1 MGVALMEISFWKR
14 SGLILKILFLIL
26 ALSIVVAAQAPT
38 LAKPKPTPPLAE
50 PPCGLML
57 AQSPAWGP
65 IKLGMTETE
74 FQKIF
79 PRMPF
84 MVNKLDLPDTPAFAN
99 VDNMMFT
106 FYRERLEDMTVQF
119 DLSVHW
125 DNVTQFT
132 DSLSDT
138 LKLPKVWTFTLDT
151 GMLECKEFRMRAV
164 SSRNEIKLRDTA
176 ASKRMEAE
184 NPTAAPPTTTKDI
197 SILPGSKPKPSPH
210 P

>member
-1 MGVALMEISFWKR
+1 M
-14 SGLILKILFLIL
+14 L
-26 ALSIVVAAQAPT
+26 ALSITMAAQAPT
-38 LAKPKPTPPLAE
+38 LAKPTPQPQAE
-50 PPCGLML
+50 TPCGLML
-57 AQSPAWGP
+57 TQSPAWGP

-106 FYRERLEDMTVQF
+106 FYKERLEDFTVQF

-125 DNVTQFT
+125 DNVAQFT

-184 NPTAAPPTTTKDI
+184 NAPPDPPPTKTKDI
-197 SILPGSKPKPSPH
+197 SILPSPKPKPSPH

>member
-1 MGVALMEISFWKR
+1 MSISVCIR

-38 LAKPKPTPPLAE
+38 LAKPKPTPPQAE

-106 FYRERLEDMTVQF
+106 FYKERLEEVTIQF

-125 DNVTQFT
+125 DNIGQFT

-138 LKLPKVWTFTLDT
+138 LKLPKAWTFSVGT
-151 GMLECKEFRMRAV
+151 GMLVCK
-164 SSRNEIKLRDTA
+164 D
-176 ASKRMEAE
+176 
-184 NPTAAPPTTTKDI
+184 
-197 SILPGSKPKPSPH
+197 
-210 P
+210 